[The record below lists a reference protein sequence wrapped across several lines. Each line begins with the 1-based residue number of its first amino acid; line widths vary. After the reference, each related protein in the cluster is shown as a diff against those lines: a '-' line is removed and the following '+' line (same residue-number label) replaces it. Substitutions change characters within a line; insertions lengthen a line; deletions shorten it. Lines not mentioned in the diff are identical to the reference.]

1 MAGGGGREEGYVKRL
16 LRAHSE
22 EGDDGERMEEERRT
36 MVTTPSKEDSWVL
49 RKKASFESMWGG
61 AGSQS
66 LSLCLPKQD
75 HYVSKTAKEEK
86 EEEAFEAGEEVNEV
100 ENPVKQVIKEEE
112 AAPAVTA
119 VAKEIESDK
128 NKISGYEDK
137 SKEAYAIY
145 QEEERKDIGLLEDS
159 TGSQSDSEEK
169 GGDGL
174 NEEARGEV
182 PTPAEEEAVTLVQES
197 PGCTVGGALPE
208 GGAVDTVTREEAI
221 R

>member
-1 MAGGGGREEGYVKRL
+1 
-16 LRAHSE
+16 
-22 EGDDGERMEEERRT
+22 

-49 RKKASFESMWGG
+49 RKKASFESMW

-145 QEEERKDIGLLEDS
+145 QEAERKDIGLLEDS

-174 NEEARGEV
+174 NEEAAAEEEV
-182 PTPAEEEAVTLVQES
+182 PTPAEEEAVTLLREKVGS
-197 PGCTVGGALPE
+197 GGVGCIQGGGAVPE